1 MIYGLGAAIAWGLAD
16 VGAAIVGRRIGSLLT
31 VVIAQVVGLAVILMV
46 YLVSGPSW
54 TATGTDLALLAVSG
68 ALAGIAYVALY
79 RALELGPIAL
89 VSPIVAAYAVPPVV
103 LAVVL
108 LDESLAGPV
117 LVGAIVTLVGV
128 VVASTDLRAASGER
142 FSGPGVPVGVVSML
156 LFGLATFTLGRQAQ
170 VVGWLPATA
179 LGRTF
184 SVLMLL
190 AIAAVRRPR
199 IRGADTTG
207 LGVAAAAG
215 LADIVGV
222 AMYSFGAEVGLISI
236 VTAASATFV
245 LFPIVGGVAL
255 FGERPGTTQYAGI
268 ALVIGGLLL
277 LGLG

>member
-108 LDESLAGPV
+108 LDESL
-117 LVGAIVTLVGV
+117 VGV
-128 VVASTDLRAASGER
+128 VTAGIVVTLIGVALASTDLRGVAADDASR
-142 FSGPGVPVGVVSML
+142 AGVPLAVVAML
-156 LFGLATFTLGRQAQ
+156 LFGLATFVLGRQAQ
-170 VVGWLPATA
+170 VLGWLPASTI
-179 LGRTF
+179 GRAF
-184 SVLMLL
+184 SVAALL
-190 AIAAVRRPR
+190 VIALVRRPDV
-199 IRGADTTG
+199 RGG
-207 LGVAAAAG
+207 AAALGGAALVG
-215 LADIVGV
+215 LADITGV
-222 AMYSFGAEVGLISI
+222 AVYSLGAERGLISI

-245 LFPIVGGVAL
+245 IIPVAAGITFL
-255 FGERPGTTQYAGI
+255 GERPASNQLIGVG
-268 ALVIGGLLL
+268 LVVVGLLL